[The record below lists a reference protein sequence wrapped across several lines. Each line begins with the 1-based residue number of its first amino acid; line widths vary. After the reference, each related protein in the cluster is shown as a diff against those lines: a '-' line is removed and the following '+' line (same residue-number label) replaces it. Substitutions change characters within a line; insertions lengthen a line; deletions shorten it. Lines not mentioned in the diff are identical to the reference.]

1 MATQKATPAPK
12 GFRDLIRSAMEKEGL
27 NITELA
33 QRANLSQAFISRI
46 LNGERGA
53 PTDQI
58 ILRLEKILRLQPKQL
73 LYQAGRVDNATKLAL
88 EKEGVP
94 LLMRTLGPL
103 TPEEVQQVQRLAD
116 KLAAKYHP
124 ETQ

>member
-1 MATQKATPAPK
+1 MATQKPTPAPK
-12 GFRDLIRSAMEKEGL
+12 GFRDLIKSAMEKEGL

-58 ILRLEKILRLQPKQL
+58 ILKLEKILRLKTKQL
-73 LYQAGRVDNATKLAL
+73 LYEAGRLGL
-88 EKEGVP
+88 EKEGLP

-103 TPEEVQQVQRLAD
+103 SPEDVQKVQKLAD

-124 ETQ
+124 EPQ